1 MRKPR
6 SIAVPF
12 VFTIP
17 WLTVGCSSS
26 GPGPASN
33 AVDAAVSDA
42 TATSDAKATSD
53 ARPTSDATAISDA
66 TATSDATGSSDAAG
80 ALDATP
86 DAANDAAGAANLSR
100 IKHVFVIV
108 LENENFDVTFGSS
121 AQNPFLKSTVL
132 PAGVL
137 LTNYFG
143 IGHVSL
149 GNYIAMI
156 SGQSLTTDTR
166 LDCQV
171 YKDFNLTGVTTDG
184 TNQAIGTGCVY
195 PSSIPSLPDQLNDA
209 GLSWKAYM
217 EDMGND
223 PSRESATCG
232 HPALNAADLTQSAEA
247 PKPDAGVPEGDQY
260 ATRHNPFVYF
270 HSIID
275 SPDCARNVVNFTNLA
290 SDLSSIATTANFVF
304 ITPNL
309 CDDGHDGD
317 GTGAPGKGCVNG
329 LPGGLTSADAFLHT
343 WVPKI
348 TASPAYLKDGLL
360 IITFDEGGSSQTVTP
375 VDGGVNVNLSFA
387 GTSCCNQQP
396 GPNVT
401 YPFTITQA
409 ASATTSFTISMAS
422 FGGDRTGTIMLS
434 PFIKAGT
441 QSAVPYNHYSLL
453 KTLEDIYGLSHLGF
467 ANQPGLASMGTDVF
481 SNP

>member
-6 SIAVPF
+6 SIVVPF

-17 WLTVGCSSS
+17 WLTTGCSSS
-26 GPGPASN
+26 SPVANVG
-33 AVDAAVSDA
+33 DAGLPDA
-42 TATSDAKATSD
+42 TASSDAM
-53 ARPTSDATAISDA
+53 ATADA
-66 TATSDATGSSDAAG
+66 PPDAASDATGAAG
-80 ALDATP
+80 
-86 DAANDAAGAANLSR
+86 LSR

-108 LENENFDVTFGSS
+108 LENENFDVTFVSS
-121 AQNPFLKSTVL
+121 TQNPFMKNTLL
-132 PAGVL
+132 PEGVL
-137 LTNYFG
+137 LTNYFA

-171 YKDFNLTGVTTDG
+171 YKDFNLTGVTADG

-195 PSSIPSLPDQLNDA
+195 PSSIPSLPDQLGAA
-209 GLSWKAYM
+209 GLTWKAYM

-223 PSRESATCG
+223 PNRENATCG
-232 HPALNAADLTQSAEA
+232 HPALGATDLTQTAEA

-260 ATRHNPFVYF
+260 ATRHNPFMYF

-275 SPDCARNVVNFTNLA
+275 SPNCATNVVNFSNLA
-290 SDLSSIATTANFVF
+290 SDLSSTSTTANFVF

-317 GTGAPGKGCVNG
+317 GTGAAGKGCSNG
-329 LPGGLTSADAFLHT
+329 QPGGLTSADAFLQT

-348 TASPAYLKDGLL
+348 TASPAYMQDGLL
-360 IITFDEGGSSQTVTP
+360 IITFDEGGSTQTVTP
-375 VDGGVNVNLSFA
+375 VDGGVAVSLSFA
-387 GTSCCNQQP
+387 GQSCCSQQA

-401 YPFTITQA
+401 YPFSITQQ
-409 ASATTSFTISMAS
+409 ASPTTTYTISMAD

-434 PFIKAGT
+434 QFIKAGT
-441 QSAVPYNHYSLL
+441 QSTVPYNHYSLL

-467 ANQPGLASMGTDVF
+467 ANQAGLASMGTDVF
-481 SNP
+481 SAP